1 MEEADALA
9 TRAAIISSR
18 LLSVGTTRFLRQMYG
33 NFYHVHLMLKSAPDS
48 TNAEIQAVELW
59 ITQQLV
65 GVRLNP
71 FGNYHGQIKF
81 SVPASSVSPVD
92 DEIHHSRTE
101 VIDEKVNYGIT
112 VSTTSQP
119 KTTSMARMLFTLLEN
134 NRETMGIDRYS
145 IAATTL
151 DEVFLNILSENY
163 TCQEKP

>member
-48 TNAEIQAVELW
+48 TKAEIQAVEHW
-59 ITQQLV
+59 VTQQLV

-81 SVPASSVSPVD
+81 SVPASSDSPVD
-92 DEIHHSRTE
+92 DIHHTRTE
-101 VIDEKVNYGIT
+101 VIGEKVNYGIT
-112 VSTTSQP
+112 VSATSQP
-119 KTTSMARMLFTLLEN
+119 KTTGMARTLFALLEN

>member
-1 MEEADALA
+1 
-9 TRAAIISSR
+9 
-18 LLSVGTTRFLRQMYG
+18 
-33 NFYHVHLMLKSAPDS
+33 
-48 TNAEIQAVELW
+48 
-59 ITQQLV
+59 
-65 GVRLNP
+65 VRLNP

-81 SVPASSVSPVD
+81 SVPASSDSPVN

-112 VSTTSQP
+112 VSAPSQL